1 MISLSNNPIPYVN
14 LAQFSTVFL
23 FCCFAVKC
31 LDVFYLHR
39 LQNSSWTFVF
49 YLGASCKVLP
59 RFHMLV
65 LVIGDFH
72 IPDRKRCLHP
82 AFKTL
87 LAPGKIQH
95 ILCTGNLT
103 SKHMLDYL
111 KLICGDV
118 HVVKGDFDEGLDF
131 PLTKVLSV
139 GNFKI
144 GLIHGHQV
152 VPWGD
157 QKSLA
162 MLQRE
167 LNVDI
172 LISGHTH
179 KFEAYEYAGHFY
191 INPGSA
197 TGAYSP
203 FEKNPQPSFVLLDI
217 QETVI
222 QLYIYTLV
230 NDEHK
235 VSRIEYQKNKH
246 T

>member
-1 MISLSNNPIPYVN
+1 
-14 LAQFSTVFL
+14 
-23 FCCFAVKC
+23 
-31 LDVFYLHR
+31 
-39 LQNSSWTFVF
+39 
-49 YLGASCKVLP
+49 
-59 RFHMLV
+59 MLV

-72 IPDRKRCLHP
+72 IPDRKRSLHP

-103 SKHMLDYL
+103 SKYMYDYL

-118 HVVKGDFDEGLDF
+118 HVVKGDFDEALDF

-144 GLIHGHQV
+144 GLIHGHQI

-162 MLQRE
+162 ALQRE
-167 LNVDI
+167 LDVDI

-179 KFEAYEYAGHFY
+179 KFEAYEYAEHFY

-217 QETVI
+217 QETAI
-222 QLYIYTLV
+222 QLYVYTLV
-230 NDEHK
+230 NNEHK
-235 VSRIEYQKNKH
+235 VSRIEYQKNKRL
-246 T
+246 